1 MITKKKIGELARQL
15 PKRLTKD
22 RMIPDIYL
30 DISML
35 KLTIKVDDT
44 EGRKEVHVRFAY
56 TDSQSHNINV
66 NLIGAVEGTCTVELP
81 LGLLYKQD
89 AKGFKRL
96 PYTQVEPVLHQL
108 VVQKAQQI
116 VAEINKQKSQRLEDI
131 QRRKVPTLTD
141 DLRRR
146 VVELRE
152 EYQIAQ
158 GYSDLFT
165 GGIDFTEYYGSLYIT
180 GTLKQAF
187 NHLTKEE
194 IYGFM
199 VREDGVGSSFEVTE
213 EDGVKKVRYVFE
225 PF

>member
-15 PKRLTKD
+15 PKTLTKD
-22 RMIPDIYL
+22 RMIPEAYM

-44 EGRKEVHVRFAY
+44 EGRKEVHVRFVY
-56 TDSQSHNINV
+56 TDSQSHKINV
-66 NLIGAVEGTCTVELP
+66 NLIGVVEGTCTVELP

-89 AKGFKRL
+89 NYGFKRL

-116 VAEINKQKSQRLEDI
+116 VTEINKQKSKRVEEI

-146 VVELRE
+146 VVELRDK
-152 EYQIAQ
+152 YQIEQ
-158 GYSDLFT
+158 GYGALFT
-165 GGIDFTEYYGSLYIT
+165 GGVDITEYYGSLYIS
-180 GTLKQAF
+180 GTLKQDF

>member
-15 PKRLTKD
+15 PNNLTKD
-22 RMIPDIYL
+22 RMIPEAYMN
-30 DISML
+30 ISML

-44 EGRKEVHVRFAY
+44 EGRKEVNVRFVY
-56 TDSQSHNINV
+56 TDSPSHTITV
-66 NLIGAVEGTCTVELP
+66 NLIGAVEGLCTVELP
-81 LGLLYKQD
+81 LGMLYKQD
-89 AKGFKRL
+89 TKGFKRL

-116 VAEINKQKSQRLEDI
+116 VTEINKQKSKRLEDI

-141 DLRRR
+141 ELRRR
-146 VVELRE
+146 VIELRE
-152 EYQIAQ
+152 THQIAQ
-158 GYSDLFT
+158 GYSDLFE
-165 GGIDFTEYYGSLYIT
+165 GGVDITEYYGSLYIS
-180 GTLKQAF
+180 GTLKQDF

-199 VREDGVGSSFEVTE
+199 VREDGVGSSFEVKE

>member
-15 PKRLTKD
+15 PNNLTKD
-22 RMIPDIYL
+22 RMIPEAYMN
-30 DISML
+30 ISML

-44 EGRKEVHVRFAY
+44 EGRKEVNVRFVY
-56 TDSQSHNINV
+56 TDSQSHTIEV

-89 AKGFKRL
+89 TKGFKRL

-116 VAEINKQKSQRLEDI
+116 VTEINKQKSKRLEDI

-141 DLRRR
+141 ELRRR
-146 VVELRE
+146 VIELRE
-152 EYQIAQ
+152 THQIAQ
-158 GYSDLFT
+158 GYSDLFE
-165 GGIDFTEYYGSLYIT
+165 GGVDITEYYGSLYIS
-180 GTLKQAF
+180 GTLKQDF

>member
-1 MITKKKIGELARQL
+1 MITKKKTGELARQL
-15 PKRLTKD
+15 PKNLTKD
-22 RMIPDIYL
+22 RMIPGAYMN
-30 DISML
+30 ISML
-35 KLTIKVDDT
+35 KLTIQVNET
-44 EGRKEVHVRFAY
+44 EGRKEVHVRFVY
-56 TDSQSHNINV
+56 TDSQSHKINV
-66 NLIGAVEGTCTVELP
+66 NLIGVVEGTCTVELP

-89 AKGFKRL
+89 NKGFKRL

-116 VAEINKQKSQRLEDI
+116 VTEISKQKSKRVEDI
-131 QRRKVPTLTD
+131 LRRKVPTLTD

-152 EYQIAQ
+152 EHQIEQ
-158 GYSDLFT
+158 GYGALFT
-165 GGIDFTEYYGSLYIT
+165 GGVGITEYYGSLNIT
-180 GTLKQAF
+180 GSLKQDF

-199 VREDGVGSSFEVTE
+199 VREDGVGSSFEITE